1 MYINIVKEGEFHM
14 QNSITKNQ
22 ELDDIF
28 EDYKL
33 SEEGSSKI
41 QDTIHIGST
50 IDYIPYWKYFN
61 IEDDVC
67 LNYWYR
73 W

>member
-1 MYINIVKEGEFHM
+1 M
-14 QNSITKNQ
+14 QNSVTKNL

-28 EDYKL
+28 EIYKL
-33 SEEGSSKI
+33 SEEESSKI

-61 IEDDVC
+61 IEDGVC
-67 LNYWYR
+67 LNYRYR